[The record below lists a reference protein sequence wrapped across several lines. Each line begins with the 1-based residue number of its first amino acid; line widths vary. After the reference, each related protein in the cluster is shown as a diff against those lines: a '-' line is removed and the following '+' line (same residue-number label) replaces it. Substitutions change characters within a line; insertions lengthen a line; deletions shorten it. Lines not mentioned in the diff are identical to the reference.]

1 MTALYNPAEFST
13 PSQRQAAAA
22 RGARL
27 HRFSSAACMPV
38 GERLPG
44 PAFVK
49 TMEPVPNSAIA
60 EAAEIAF
67 PRLIMNRVE
76 AIQIA
81 VLTEYPTVSMYDL
94 KSDRRKAIMVRARQI
109 AMYMAKVLTARSL
122 PEIGRRFGEGI
133 TPRFCMPCGR
143 LSDWLERTL
152 YCVSRSS
159 ASRKPFRRWHHE
171 PLRNHHR
178 PIAIPAD
185 QAR

>member
-1 MTALYNPAEFST
+1 MTALYNPAESST

-122 PEIGRRFGEGI
+122 PEIGRRFG
-133 TPRFCMPCGR
+133 GR
-143 LSDWLERTL
+143 DHTTVLHAVRKIERLVGTDL
-152 YCVSRSS
+152 V
-159 ASRKPFRRWHHE
+159 
-171 PLRNHHR
+171 LREQIER
-178 PIAIPAD
+178 IKEAIPPVAS
-185 QAR
+185 